1 MFHPLD
7 EARRQRADVD
17 RLDSFWRSMPMDG
30 NHAAAMLGLIL
41 AEKFLG
47 WRPPWRRPAGPEAPA
62 PLVLSLS
69 RRRPARK
76 LFHFKPLSPEAAN
89 D

>member
-7 EARRQRADVD
+7 EARRERADVD
-17 RLDSFWRSMPMDG
+17 RFDSFWRSLPMDG
-30 NHAAAMLGLIL
+30 NYAAAMLGLIL
-41 AEKFLG
+41 AEKLLG
-47 WRPPWRRPAGPEAPA
+47 WRPPWRRPADPEAPG

-76 LFHFKPLSPEAAN
+76 LFRVKPPSPEAAN